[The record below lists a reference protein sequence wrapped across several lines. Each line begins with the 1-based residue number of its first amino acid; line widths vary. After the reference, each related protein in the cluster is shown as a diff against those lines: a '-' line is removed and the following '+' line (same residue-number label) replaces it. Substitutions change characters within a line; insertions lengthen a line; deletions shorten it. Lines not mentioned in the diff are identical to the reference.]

1 MVSSVNQME
10 AVQKRAVSA
19 SQRLAQSRQQP
30 SPSRVTPGYWAKPR
44 WFSYFEDAWSRAKGH
59 SSFALF
65 GSAAMRLTKIDPNP
79 RLLAPKSN
87 ASSLSPRF
95 LAFNMNALT
104 LSPKFQV
111 VVPKEIREAMKL
123 KAGMPM
129 QVVQYGERI
138 EFIPVRPM
146 RQARGM
152 LRGMATDVERD
163 DDRE

>member
-1 MVSSVNQME
+1 
-10 AVQKRAVSA
+10 
-19 SQRLAQSRQQP
+19 
-30 SPSRVTPGYWAKPR
+30 
-44 WFSYFEDAWSRAKGH
+44 
-59 SSFALF
+59 
-65 GSAAMRLTKIDPNP
+65 
-79 RLLAPKSN
+79 
-87 ASSLSPRF
+87 
-95 LAFNMNALT
+95 MNALT

-152 LRGMATDVERD
+152 LRGMTTDVERD